1 MRVKVVEK
9 FIRIAHTCYNHS
21 NFSSLIQL
29 MLGLQAHS
37 VSRLSQT
44 WARVRAQETRIM
56 HDLVEFTS
64 PFHNWK
70 HLRDAMKNI
79 ADEWGG
85 SSGGIATLIPPAPE
99 KLTATSEGITFFSI
113 KTSRV
118 RTTESAKDLEVST
131 ATMPSLPSSYI
142 SNQQSRRRGSA
153 APTLPSTPSLGGKGK
168 DREQDRH
175 LGEKGAVKSA
185 QQGGCIPFLGLYLAD
200 LVFNSELPSFVEPKN
215 HHPSSL
221 GSEDTS
227 AGQGSRPLV
236 NIHKHRTTATII
248 KRVLTFRTL
257 AGRYPFQPEPE
268 VRDLLLAIEGVD
280 PAEMLLLSN
289 ACEERIPDIVR

>member
-1 MRVKVVEK
+1 MDTDKHEGSRSEEDGCKFGSRTTRLPSVLTTTPTPIAKGSSALNSGKRQSSQRGDSAGIKNLVDRFNLTCQWVTSEIVRTQDIDMRVKVVEK

-185 QQGGCIPFLGLYLAD
+185 QQGGCIPFLGMKLDVATFSMFFILC
-200 LVFNSELPSFVEPKN
+200 
-215 HHPSSL
+215 
-221 GSEDTS
+221 T
-227 AGQGSRPLV
+227 SRP
-236 NIHKHRTTATII
+236 I
-248 KRVLTFRTL
+248 
-257 AGRYPFQPEPE
+257 
-268 VRDLLLAIEGVD
+268 
-280 PAEMLLLSN
+280 
-289 ACEERIPDIVR
+289 